1 MINTSNPNH
10 SAHIVV
16 LSNVEKH
23 PNADR
28 LQKAKAFGAGIVVG
42 LDAKEGDI
50 GVYFQSGLALDPE
63 FAKAND
69 LIRRKN
75 PVTGAAEGGMLDA
88 NCRIRTQKFRGESS
102 DGLFLP
108 LDSLWKVGV
117 DPGVVVNLLKPG
129 DFFTELEGIKICDKY
144 VIQTRNSG
152 GASSKLPR
160 TQGSIMFKEHYD
172 TAQLRFNLDK
182 ISPDDY
188 IVVTEKVHGT
198 SQRVGNVQKK
208 IEFTSWKKFI
218 GKLLGVKGVI
228 EWQDMVGTRRTVVST
243 DGILRKPEGY
253 YNNDFR
259 CQAAEPFLG
268 KLHKGET
275 IYYEVVGYAGDK
287 SIMGTVD
294 NEKLGPEF
302 VARYGKKTVF
312 KYGCAPGKFDVY
324 VYRITLT
331 NEDGYSIDYTWDAI
345 EKRCEEL
352 GVKVVPV
359 LHKSVACLITL
370 PSQIKNACDFKSAI
384 EKFADEY
391 VKGPSNLDPEHIKEG
406 IVIRV
411 EGSSCPKTYKHKSF
425 EFKVL
430 EGIIKPETASVDES
444 SEL

>member
-28 LQKAKAFGAGIVVG
+28 LQKAKVFGCGIVVG
-42 LDAKEGDI
+42 LDAKDGDI
-50 GVYFQSGLALDPE
+50 GVYFQSGLALDLD

-75 PVTGAAEGGMLDA
+75 PETGATEGGMLDA

-108 LDSLWKVGV
+108 LESLATAGV
-117 DPGVVVNLLKPG
+117 KPSVISTLSPG
-129 DFFTELEGIKICDKY
+129 DFFMELDGLKICDKY
-144 VIQTRNSG
+144 IIQTRNTG
-152 GASSKLPR
+152 GASSKLPK
-160 TQGSIMFKEHYD
+160 TGGSIMFKEHYD

-182 ISPDDY
+182 INLTDY

-198 SQRVGNVQKK
+198 SQRVGNIQKRIFFTGWRWLMGK
-208 IEFTSWKKFI
+208 IFNI
-218 GKLLGVKGVI
+218 KGI
-228 EWQDMVGTRRTVVST
+228 KEWQDMVGTRRTVVKT
-243 DGILRKPEGY
+243 DGY
-253 YNNDFR
+253 YAKDFR
-259 CQAAEPFLG
+259 MEASEPFLG

-275 IYYEVVGYAGDK
+275 IYYEVVGYAGEK

-302 VARYGKKTVF
+302 VAKYGKKTVF
-312 KYGCAPGKFDVY
+312 KYGCAPGKFDIY

-331 NEDGYSIDYTWDAI
+331 NEDGYSMDYTWDAI

-352 GVKVVPV
+352 NVKFVPV
-359 LHKSVACLITL
+359 LFKGSILDFILRPETYSVDEVE
-370 PSQIKNACDFKSAI
+370 KYI
-384 EKFADEY
+384 ETMADRY
-391 VKGPSNLDPEHIKEG
+391 VAGESILDSRHIKEG
-406 IVIRV
+406 IVIRI
-411 EGSSCPKTYKHKSF
+411 EGTSCPKTYKHKSF